1 MNDLDSRAKELIHDI
16 YMSATRIMNSLQKET
31 LESFISEAGMD
42 TQDIVAYRLI
52 IIGEASSTLL
62 KKYPQLS
69 EQHPEI
75 PLRQARAL
83 RNTLVHEYHD
93 TNWQLVWHTAQEHLP
108 QLIGAIEPFLPKKMQ
123 G

>member
-1 MNDLDSRAKELIHDI
+1 MSESDSRAEELIRDI
-16 YMSATRIMNSLQKET
+16 HMSAARIMNSLQKET
-31 LESFISEAGMD
+31 LESFISEACMD

-62 KKYPQLS
+62 KKFPQLC

-93 TNWQLVWHTAQEHLP
+93 TNWQLVWHTVQEHLP
-108 QLIGAIEPFLPKKMQ
+108 QLIDAIEPLLPKKS
-123 G
+123 